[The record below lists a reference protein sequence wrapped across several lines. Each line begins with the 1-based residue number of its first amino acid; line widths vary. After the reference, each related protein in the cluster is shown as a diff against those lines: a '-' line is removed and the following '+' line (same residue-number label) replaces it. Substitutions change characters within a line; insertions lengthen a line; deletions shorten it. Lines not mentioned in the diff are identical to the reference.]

1 MNYFICLIIG
11 APQIFNNSLLDITDV
26 DHTVAVGEHVDPCIY
41 QFNRSYA
48 FVCNASGV
56 PTPQLTW
63 YYRRSLVRE
72 IIIVNNRTVDDL
84 VQYYI
89 DSGILIIVIS
99 NLTRNNTGIYFCNA
113 TNDIGFNVRTNP
125 AIITCM

>member
-11 APQIFNNSLLDITDV
+11 APQVFNNSLLDITGV
-26 DHTVAVGEHVDPCIY
+26 DYTVATGDVVDPCIY

-63 YYRRSLVRE
+63 YYARSLE
-72 IIIVNNRTVDDL
+72 IIIIVNNGTVDEI

-89 DSGILIIVIS
+89 DSSISILVIS
-99 NLTRNNTGIYFCNA
+99 NLTRNNIGIYGCNA
-113 TNDIGFNVRTNP
+113 TNDIGFRLRTID
-125 AIITCM
+125 AIVARM

>member
-11 APQIFNNSLLDITDV
+11 APQIFNYSLLDITGV
-26 DHTVAVGEHVDPCIY
+26 DYTVAVSENIDPCTF

-48 FVCNASGV
+48 FVCNASGI

-63 YYRRSLVRE
+63 YYQRTLVGE
-72 IIIVNNRTVDDL
+72 VIIVNNRTADEL

-89 DSGILIIVIS
+89 DSNISIIVIS
-99 NLTRNNTGIYFCNA
+99 NLTRNNTGIYICNA
-113 TNDIGFNVRTNP
+113 TNDIGFHEI
-125 AIITCM
+125 AISAIVARM

>member
-26 DHTVAVGEHVDPCIY
+26 DYTVAVGEGIDPCIY

-63 YYRRSLVRE
+63 YHQQMLLGEVT
-72 IIIVNNRTVDDL
+72 IVNNGTDGL
-84 VQYYI
+84 IHYYI
-89 DSGILIIVIS
+89 DNSICILMISSLTMSNSGV
-99 NLTRNNTGIYFCNA
+99 YYCNA
-113 TNDIGFNVRTNP
+113 TNDIGFHLL
-125 AIITCM
+125 AKC